1 MVAPGDRIGVAVSGG
16 ADSLALLL
24 ALQELAPTLGLQ
36 LAVLHLDHAWRP
48 ESADDATFVAQWA
61 ARLGLPLMAR
71 RAEELRQARGNREQA
86 ARQARY
92 VFFRECLASGEI
104 NCVATAHTADDQ
116 TETVLLRLLR
126 GAGTRGLAGIWP
138 VVRAGP
144 NEKIIRPALACR
156 REQLRAWLRAKNEP
170 WQEDASNWDLG
181 RRRNRIRHEL
191 LPVLTRDY
199 NPALVERLADL
210 AALARAEE
218 EYWTAEVAAR
228 VDRLWRATS
237 AGWEADTREL
247 AALPLA
253 LARRVLRAGLAAA
266 RGDLRRVE
274 FQQVEQVLDL
284 IRAVGLARA
293 QSSLAGRPPS
303 GSKHLHFGGLTLRIS
318 PKSTIIL
325 RFGA

>member
-48 ESADDATFVAQWA
+48 ESADDASFVAQWA

-92 VFFRECLASGEI
+92 LFFRECLASGEI

-116 TETVLLRLLR
+116 AETVLLRLLR

-138 VVRAGP
+138 VVCAGP

-156 REQLRAWLRAKNEP
+156 REELRAWLRAKDET
-170 WQEDASNWDLG
+170 WREDASNWDLG

-191 LPVLTRDY
+191 LPELTRDY

-218 EYWTAEVAAR
+218 EFWTGEIAAR
-228 VDRLWRATS
+228 APRLWRATP

-247 AALPLA
+247 AAQPLA
-253 LARRVLRAGLAAA
+253 LARRLLRAGMAAA

-284 IRAVGLARA
+284 IRAMGLARTESGVA
-293 QSSLAGRPPS
+293 THPPS
-303 GSKHLHFGGLTLRIS
+303 GSKRLHFGGLTMRIS
-318 PKSTIIL
+318 AKSTIIR